1 MKGLALNGHDAS
13 DKTSQDQ
20 PPVTIGLFGLGRA
33 GSIHLSNILANR
45 KVELKYIV
53 EDDESK
59 WESVIKSLNLK
70 GITFLK
76 SSEAETLYNDKD
88 LEAVIVA
95 TPTYSHED
103 FIAKSLQ
110 SGKAV
115 FTESKLK
122 LIFSRRWNL

>member
-1 MKGLALNGHDAS
+1 MALNGHDAS
-13 DKTSQDQ
+13 DKASQDQ

-76 SSEAETLYNDKD
+76 SSEAETLYNDKGPSINYVGMILPIFD
-88 LEAVIVA
+88 L
-95 TPTYSHED
+95 PP
-103 FIAKSLQ
+103 
-110 SGKAV
+110 
-115 FTESKLK
+115 
-122 LIFSRRWNL
+122 